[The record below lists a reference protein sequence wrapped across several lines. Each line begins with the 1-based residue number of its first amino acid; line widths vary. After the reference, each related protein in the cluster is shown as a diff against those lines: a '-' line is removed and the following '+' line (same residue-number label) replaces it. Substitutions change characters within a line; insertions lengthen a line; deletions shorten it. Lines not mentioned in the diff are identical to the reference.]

1 MILSPLLR
9 VGFGQ
14 VVLIIVVI
22 LIIIVV
28 TRIFRNKQ

>member
-1 MILSPLLR
+1 MIFLK

-22 LIIIVV
+22 IGILVLS
-28 TRIFRNKQ
+28 RIMRDRR